1 MLGWSL
7 LVQPDFSISKYP
19 PETPDPFRPQS
30 SGRVRTSGDI
40 AFLKKISE
48 GEELGVEVEALEES
62 VVVVVRHTG
71 VLDIMMG

>member
-1 MLGWSL
+1 MLGLSRR
-7 LVQPDFSISKYP
+7 VHPDFSISKYP

-30 SGRVRTSGDI
+30 SGRVLTCGDV
-40 AFLKKISE
+40 AVLKKISE

-71 VLDIMMG
+71 VL